1 MKKSLVW
8 LLVVLL
14 SAAMVAG
21 FSLETIAGGN
31 PVKFKDEIICG
42 IIVEPTSLDPIY
54 GNAQANDLNIYNLFY
69 ENLIEFVDGEIVP
82 ALAESYM
89 ISDDYLSIVFKLRK
103 GIKFH
108 DGTDFNAD
116 VVKWN
121 LDRARTDPLSVS
133 INELK
138 IIKEVVVVDDYT
150 VEIKLSEP
158 YAPIFSALTLGAGC
172 MVSPN
177 AVEKF
182 GEDFHSNPVGTGP
195 YEFVEWIGG
204 DKVTGKRFA
213 DYWKK
218 DADGIQLPY
227 SDKATDKFIPVSA
240 VAFIE
245 LKAGNIDM
253 MESTS
258 TFDFEIA
265 EEDPNLQVIPTDTG
279 IHQWVAFNVN
289 FEPFSNEKM
298 RQAFSAAIDR
308 EELTEV
314 ITKGKGR
321 VTPTYVP
328 PADWIYNADL
338 KTLYSTYNPE
348 LAKTL
353 LAEAGYTKD
362 TKITISVI
370 QRDPDVQIS
379 ELIQAQ
385 LKKLGIKVDIEIL
398 ERETWVSNIT
408 KRKYDLGMLRINV
421 PYPDP
426 DTVFNLNFGSADGFC
441 NWSGI
446 DDPEIFELV
455 AKARHEFDRDKRYDL
470 YTEIQQLVLDKA
482 YYAFLFLRPHAI
494 LATKDVIDISHD
506 IAGSIRLGETK
517 VVAK

>member
-1 MKKSLVW
+1 MKKSLLW

-14 SAAMVAG
+14 STAMVAG
-21 FSLETIAGGN
+21 FSLAEGK
-31 PVKFKDEIICG
+31 PVKFKDKIICG
-42 IIVEPTSLDPIY
+42 IIVEPKSLDPIY

-69 ENLIEFVDGEIVP
+69 ENLIEFVDGKIVP

-121 LDRARTDPLSVS
+121 LNRARTDPLSVS

-138 IIKEVVVVDDYT
+138 MIKEVVVIDDYT

-172 MVSPN
+172 MVSPT

-195 YEFVEWIGG
+195 YEFVEWVVGE
-204 DKVTGKRFA
+204 KVTGKRFA
-213 DYWKK
+213 GYWRK

-227 SDKATDKFIPVSA
+227 SDEVTVKIIPVPA

-253 MESTS
+253 MESTD
-258 TFDFEIA
+258 TLDFEAA
-265 EEDPNLQVIPTDTG
+265 EKDPNLQVIPTNTG
-279 IHQWVAFNVN
+279 IHQWLAFNVN
-289 FEPFSNEKM
+289 SKPFSNEKM

-308 EELTEV
+308 EELMEV
-314 ITKGKGR
+314 ITKGKGQ
-321 VTPTYVP
+321 VTPTYVTS
-328 PADWIYNADL
+328 ADWIYNADL
-338 KTLYSTYNPE
+338 KTPYSTYNPE

-385 LKKLGIKVDIEIL
+385 LKKLGIEVNIEIL
-398 ERETWVSNIT
+398 ERQAWVSKILG
-408 KRKYDLGMLRINV
+408 RKYDMGILRINV

-426 DTVFNLNFGSADGFC
+426 DTVFNINFGSADAPS

-455 AKARHEFDRDKRYDL
+455 AKARHEFDKDKRYDL
-470 YTEIQQLVLDKA
+470 YTKIQQLVLDRA

-494 LATKDVIDISHD
+494 LATKEVIDISQD
-506 IAGSIRLGETK
+506 IAASIRLGEIK